1 MDLTE
6 HATMMGK
13 ILVSFQC
20 LEFALRAFLYERNDP
35 PHKPLALGTD
45 LNTMNFGDVVPENAI
60 TRWDSLTHLI
70 KRYNRTVRDEE
81 LTVDLSLVE
90 LRDALTHGRMAA
102 ALPARNLALIKFTRP
117 YAGRVEVGYREELS
131 REWMESQ
138 IKRILA
144 ACEKVSRA
152 AALVNNLERGT
163 SSVAGV

>member
-35 PHKPLALGTD
+35 PHEPLAPGTD

-70 KRYNRTVRDEE
+70 KRYNRAISNGE
-81 LTVDLSLVE
+81 LAVDPSIVD
-90 LRDALTHGRMAA
+90 LRDALAHGRMAA
-102 ALPARNLALIKFTRP
+102 PLSGEDLALIKFTRP
-117 YAGRVEVGYREELS
+117 YGGRVEVGYWEELS
-131 REWMESQ
+131 KEWMEGQ

-144 ACEKVSRA
+144 ECEKVARA
-152 AALVNNLERGT
+152 A
-163 SSVAGV
+163 SSRK